1 MASVTIQS
9 SSAASFQLNGNMLGG
24 LQIDNQ
30 TGNFQG
36 LAGGASGSVSDAP
49 SLNANIHNN
58 NIVAALNS
66 VYDAASGNEPTGASG
81 SIQARGG
88 GAESGTFQGGAAL
101 LTAAG
106 ALSGLTTIGASGLSS
121 LDGGINVDD
130 AFVVSAAG
138 VVSAGSIDTG
148 FGNIDNGTSNI
159 TTGGIVKID
168 VVGTDIGAA
177 GAISMGTSAS
187 PEGAIYAEATG
198 LVLDAKTGLD
208 VEFHV
213 AGTKVA
219 AIDDDGMDLVAGDAY
234 QIAGASVLNATTLG
248 SAVVASSLTS
258 VDALNAGSIT
268 SGFGAID
275 NGTSNITTG
284 GKMVLDVLGTGI
296 DAVGALTM
304 GAAQQGAI
312 YAEAA
317 GLVLDAK
324 TGLDVEFH
332 VAGTKVAAIDD
343 DGMDLVAGD
352 AYQIAG
358 ASVLNATTLGSAVV
372 ESSLTTVGALED
384 GSISSAFGNID
395 IGSSTLTAGVATL
408 SSMKSTLIGSSGN
421 AVFLSG
427 AVGKALGEAMG
438 TAEMAK
444 VPVFRMQ
451 GSDES
456 GVLREYKLHVSGGM
470 LAVQLLA

>member
-248 SAVVASSLTS
+248 S
-258 VDALNAGSIT
+258 G
-268 SGFGAID
+268 
-275 NGTSNITTG
+275 
-284 GKMVLDVLGTGI
+284 
-296 DAVGALTM
+296 
-304 GAAQQGAI
+304 
-312 YAEAA
+312 
-317 GLVLDAK
+317 
-324 TGLDVEFH
+324 
-332 VAGTKVAAIDD
+332 
-343 DGMDLVAGD
+343 
-352 AYQIAG
+352 
-358 ASVLNATTLGSAVV
+358 VV
-372 ESSLTTVGALED
+372 ESSLTTDSAMKD
-384 GSISSAFGNID
+384 GSISSAVGNID